1 MRCLFTTVI
10 LAVTLFLPFSVY
22 GEIANFHEVEEG
34 MFRGGQP
41 DEKSIEALRT
51 LGIRTVVSLRNE
63 EKVNR
68 LEKELVERNG
78 MVFIS
83 IPLTWRRGPRREEA
97 EYFLKVVSESA
108 RRPLF
113 IHCREGRDR
122 TGAMIAL
129 YRIAR
134 QDCPVEEAYREAK
147 RYGFRD
153 QAFPL
158 KRFILVKA
166 QSFSTPAPFQP
177 SWTSLS
183 WLEWALF
190 YFFEWGVVIFGFI
203 GGATCMK
210 NPDLAI
216 KIQKKFYELINW
228 HMTPISMRKEIRNT
242 RILGGSLLFISFM
255 LIVCLVL
262 FSI

>member
-1 MRCLFTTVI
+1 MRRLFVTVI
-10 LAVTLFLPFSVY
+10 LITAFFLPFSVH
-22 GEIANFHEVEEG
+22 GEVVNFHEVEEG

-41 DEKSIEALRT
+41 DEKDIEALRT
-51 LGIRTVVSLRNE
+51 FGIRTVVSLRNE

-83 IPLTWRRGPRREEA
+83 IPLTWKRSPHREEA
-97 EYFLKVVSESA
+97 EYFLKVVSEPD

-122 TGAMIAL
+122 TGTMIAL

-134 QDCPVEEAYREAK
+134 QGYPAEEAYQEAK

-166 QSFSTPAPFQP
+166 QSFSTPAPPKP
-177 SWTSLS
+177 SWTPSG

-190 YFFEWGVVIFGFI
+190 YFFEWGVVIFGFV
-203 GGATCMK
+203 GGTTCMK

-228 HMTPISMRKEIRNT
+228 HITPISMRKEIRNT
-242 RILGGSLLFISFM
+242 RILGGSLLFISFILM
-255 LIVCLVL
+255 VCLVL